1 MGAAD
6 VRLEVVRAPGGVV
19 VLADGRPLPVPPGGD
34 PRAVALAAARRH
46 AARHGRVLQV
56 ELVDGAVTRL
66 SVRPAGLVEAFP
78 TTGPVAP
85 APAPA
90 VPAVVSASESPASR
104 WRRPPPVV
112 PQARRP
118 VGSLVAA
125 ALVAVAVLVGAVGT
139 GVATLASSQALPDSC
154 RPVTLYAV
162 GGAGGGSDVLTAV
175 TDPLAQQFGEKVSVV
190 TVPPPATGGAYAAAE
205 SAAVGALSDAV
216 GDHVEGCPTG
226 SIMLFGYSAGAQV
239 AGDLASRIGTGL
251 EPRIPAD
258 LVRAVGLFGDPARS
272 PATRAVPEGST
283 GQGVLPPRAVGFGT
297 LDARTIQICAPGD
310 PVCDSPPT
318 AGDAS
323 LEQALASPVHGTY
336 SELPI
341 AQGTSAPQWAVASLG
356 KVVAAVPTDAGPAPS
371 STAPTTTTVA
381 GGAGAATTEPGPGYE
396 EEPGDVTTT
405 RIPGADDAATTG
417 VPGSDAATATRAP
430 GSADTGSGGA
440 TATRAP
446 SSADTGSGGATATRA
461 PGSADTGSGGA
472 TATRA
477 PGSADSGS
485 GGATATRAP
494 SSGTAGGGAT
504 STRAPADDGDASGD
518 TDGTGV
524 TGTRAPGAVTTTR
537 SPGDGAGEDAPGSTT
552 TTRRSSPPS
561 SDAGEEAD
569 PSSGTGDDG
578 QGRQTKAAF
587 SLTNGLEGF
596 KSTPWNNQ
604 NATDPSD
611 AESPNVPGRE
621 AVKFEMPGG
630 GKRTEAEPDIPEFQ
644 DGETTFVGYSGFFDQ
659 GFPTDTGTWQLIMQ
673 FKQPGTGSPP
683 LAVEVGNGQLRLAN
697 NGGNQ
702 KDFCPV
708 GPGAFSFQLGITF
721 GGAIDAYCNGRQ
733 TLSGYRTPESNVKGS
748 AYLKTGIYRDESIG
762 EDSTLFLNDLK
773 IGDDLES
780 VSGLAGAGSGSGAR
794 SAGGAGADEGAAPTT
809 GARASGATAP
819 PTTRSAAS
827 ARPVAAPARSSERSA
842 QTADVRGRQVC
853 DKFGSTEIA
862 GGAFMVQN
870 NEWGAADGQCITATT
885 QGFTVDSGD
894 HDKDDAPAS
903 YPSIM
908 SGCWMGTCTE
918 GTTLPHRISELGPIS
933 SSVAGEIPAGTTS
946 NLAYD
951 LWADSTPRK
960 DGHND
965 AVELMIWLKE
975 TGGIKPIGQQAG
987 TASIGGATWDVWKG
1001 ENGGVPVIS
1010 YVRQGYVDRADDLPL
1025 TDFVNDAVEQG
1036 SVQATDFLTN
1046 IQAGFEPWTG
1056 GPGMA
1061 LTRFDVIY
1069 GGG

>member
-6 VRLEVVRAPGGVV
+6 VRLEVVRAPGGAV

-34 PRAVALAAARRH
+34 AREVALAAARRH

-56 ELVDGAVTRL
+56 DLVDGGVTRL
-66 SVRPAGLVEAFP
+66 AVGPAGPVSFP
-78 TTGPVAP
+78 TAGAAAAEPFPTAGAAAAEPFPTAGSAAAQPARAETPAGP
-85 APAPA
+85 
-90 VPAVVSASESPASR
+90 SR
-104 WRRPPPVV
+104 WRRRTPDAA
-112 PQARRP
+112 PQERRP

-190 TVPPPATGGAYAAAE
+190 TVPPPATGGSYSSAE

-216 GDHVEGCPTG
+216 GDHVEGCPSG

-251 EPRIPAD
+251 EPRIPAE

-272 PATRAVPEGST
+272 PATRAVPDGTT

-318 AGDAS
+318 AGNAS
-323 LEQALASPVHGTY
+323 LEQALASPVHATY
-336 SELPI
+336 VELPI
-341 AQGTSAPQWAVASLG
+341 AQGTAAPRWAVASLG
-356 KVVAAVPTDAGPAPS
+356 KVVAAVPTDAGPAPN
-371 STAPTTTTVA
+371 TTTTTGVGN
-381 GGAGAATTEPGPGYE
+381 GGAAGSTTPVAPEDTGSEYE
-396 EEPGDVTTT
+396 EEPGGVEPTQAPGSGDGTVTQAPGPTGGSGDGTATRAPRTGVTTT
-405 RIPGADDAATTG
+405 RAPGGGSGDLTATRAPGPESRSGDVTATRAPGAAG
-417 VPGSDAATATRAP
+417 GSGDVTATRAP
-430 GSADTGSGGA
+430 GSADADVT
-440 TATRAP
+440 TTRAP
-446 SSADTGSGGATATRA
+446 DSGSTSTREPTGITTTRVPGSDVTATRA
-461 PGSADTGSGGA
+461 PGST
-472 TATRA
+472 
-477 PGSADSGS
+477 SGS
-485 GGATATRAP
+485 
-494 SSGTAGGGAT
+494 
-504 STRAPADDGDASGD
+504 DA
-518 TDGTGV
+518 
-524 TGTRAPGAVTTTR
+524 
-537 SPGDGAGEDAPGSTT
+537 T
-552 TTRRSSPPS
+552 TTRRSGTPS
-561 SDAGEEAD
+561 ASAE
-569 PSSGTGDDG
+569 SGGDV
-578 QGRQTKAAF
+578 QGRETTATF
-587 SLTNGLEGF
+587 SLTKGLAGF
-596 KSTPWNNQ
+596 KDTPWNNQ

-630 GKRTEAEPDIPEFQ
+630 GKRTEAEPDVPEFQ
-644 DGETTFVGYSGFFDQ
+644 DGETKFVGYSGFFDQ

-721 GGAIDAYCNGRQ
+721 GGAIDAYCNGKQ

-762 EDSTLFLNDLK
+762 QDSTLFLNDLK
-773 IGDDLES
+773 IGDDLAS
-780 VSGLAGAGSGSGAR
+780 VSGLAGATGGSGDTAPA
-794 SAGGAGADEGAAPTT
+794 AGSTAATTSRTADDDGADPGPSSSRRTASTAAP
-809 GARASGATAP
+809 AS
-819 PTTRSAAS
+819 AS
-827 ARPVAAPARSSERSA
+827 ARPAE
-842 QTADVRGRQVC
+842 TANVRGQQVC

-870 NEWGAADGQCITATT
+870 NEWGADDGQCITATT

-894 HDKDDAPAS
+894 HSKNDAPAS

-918 GTTLPHRISELGPIS
+918 GTTLPRRISDLGPIS
-933 SSVAGEIPAGTTS
+933 SSIAGEIPTGTKS

-951 LWADSTPRK
+951 IWADSTPK
-960 DGHND
+960 KNGHND

-975 TGGIKPIGQQAG
+975 TGGIKPIGQQTG
-987 TASIGGATWDVWKG
+987 TATIGGATWDVWKG
-1001 ENGGVPVIS
+1001 ENGGVNVIS
-1010 YVRQGYVDRADDLPL
+1010 YVRQGYVDAADDLPL
-1025 TDFVNDAVEQG
+1025 TDFVNDAVAQG
-1036 SVQATDFLTN
+1036 SVKSTDFLTN

-1061 LTRFDVIY
+1061 LTRFDVRDD
-1069 GGG
+1069 GGA

>member
-6 VRLEVVRAPGGVV
+6 VRLEVVRTLGGAV
-19 VLADGRPLPVPPGGD
+19 VLADGRPLPVPTGGD
-34 PRAVALAAARRH
+34 PRAVALEAARRH
-46 AARHGRVLQV
+46 AVRRGRVLRV
-56 ELVDGAVTRL
+56 DLVDGGVTRL
-66 SVRPAGLVEAFP
+66 AVGPSGPVEAFP
-78 TTGPVAP
+78 TTGPLTPGPAAPTPVRVDAPTPAVRVSHWRPVVAP
-85 APAPA
+85 AR
-90 VPAVVSASESPASR
+90 E
-104 WRRPPPVV
+104 RRPL
-112 PQARRP
+112 
-118 VGSLVAA
+118 GSLVAA

-175 TDPLAQQFGEKVSVV
+175 TDPLAQRFGEKVSVV
-190 TVPPPATGGAYAAAE
+190 TVPPPVTGGSYAAAE

-251 EPRIPAD
+251 EPRIPVE

-272 PATRAVPEGST
+272 PATRAVPEGTT

-310 PVCDSPPT
+310 PVCDSPAT
-318 AGDAS
+318 AGNAS
-323 LEQALASPVHGTY
+323 LEQALTSPTHATY
-336 SELPI
+336 AQLPV
-341 AQGTSAPQWAVASLG
+341 AQGTSAPQWAAASLG
-356 KVVAAVPTDAGPAPS
+356 TVVAAVPTDAGPAPS
-371 STAPTTTTVA
+371 TTTTPSVPTTPGT
-381 GGAGAATTEPGPGYE
+381 GGAVGSATPAPGSEYE
-396 EEPGDVTTT
+396 EESGATTATGAPGDPSVTETPIRVPGDVTATRTPDTGTGVTT
-405 RIPGADDAATTG
+405 RAPGADAG
-417 VPGSDAATATRAP
+417 VTATRAP
-430 GSADTGSGGA
+430 GSADPRVT
-440 TATRAP
+440 TTRAP
-446 SSADTGSGGATATRA
+446 GSADPGVTTTRA
-461 PGSADTGSGGA
+461 PGSADTGVTTTRAPGSGAGGV

-477 PGSADSGS
+477 PGASDRRV
-485 GGATATRAP
+485 ATT
-494 SSGTAGGGAT
+494 
-504 STRAPADDGDASGD
+504 
-518 TDGTGV
+518 
-524 TGTRAPGAVTTTR
+524 TRAPGAG
-537 SPGDGAGEDAPGSTT
+537 SSGDGAGRST
-552 TTRRSSPPS
+552 TTRRTANP
-561 SDAGEEAD
+561 GEGTGVGDD
-569 PSSGTGDDG
+569 PSSGGAGTPGRATGADF
-578 QGRQTKAAF
+578 A
-587 SLTNGLEGF
+587 LTEGLAGF

-611 AESPNVPGRE
+611 AASPNVPGRE

-644 DGETTFVGYSGFFDQ
+644 DGETAFVGYSGFFDQ

-721 GGAIDAYCNGRQ
+721 GGTIDAYCNGQQ

-762 EDSTLFLNDLK
+762 QVSVLFLNDLK
-773 IGDDLES
+773 IGDDLAA
-780 VSGLAGAGSGSGAR
+780 VSGLAGAPGSSGGGSGAAGTTSR
-794 SAGGAGADEGAAPTT
+794 AGGDGPAALSTSARRTAGAAP
-809 GARASGATAP
+809 A
-819 PTTRSAAS
+819 
-827 ARPVAAPARSSERSA
+827 AAPTSSRPAE
-842 QTADVRGRQVC
+842 TANVRGKQVC
-853 DKFGSTEIA
+853 DTFGSTEIA
-862 GGAFMVQN
+862 GGAFLVQN

-885 QGFTVDSGD
+885 RGFTVDSGV
-894 HDKDDAPAS
+894 HDKNDAPAS

-918 GTTLPHRISELGPIS
+918 GTTLPRRISDLGPIS
-933 SSVAGEIPAGTTS
+933 SSIAGEIPAGTTS

-951 LWADSTPRK
+951 IWADHTPRRN
-960 DGHND
+960 GHND

-975 TGGIKPIGQQAG
+975 TGGIKPIGQQSG
-987 TASIGGATWDVWKG
+987 TATLGGATWDVWTG
-1001 ENGGVPVIS
+1001 QNGGVNVIS
-1010 YVRQGYVDRADDLPL
+1010 YVRQGYVDSADDLPL
-1025 TDFVNDAVEQG
+1025 TDFVQDAVARG
-1036 SVQATDFLTN
+1036 SVEATDFLTN

-1056 GPGMA
+1056 GPGLA
-1061 LTRFDVIY
+1061 LTRFEVRDD